1 MQLCHQCNHYDVLMR
16 WEGNLTTM
24 GSGSGDCMYMHCTQ
38 TVLTR
43 QPLPRDSHAAAGI
56 GSKLY
61 MWGGDG
67 GSSKIKSTALEIFVV
82 TSVQWEQQKALR
94 GYDMSDG
101 LEGMAVT
108 SDGETAYCCCGRT
121 GSYPNED
128 ACMRW
133 RCLHDS
139 SSAEAIPYCKNYS

>member
-1 MQLCHQCNHYDVLMR
+1 MA
-16 WEGNLTTM
+16 
-24 GSGSGDCMYMHCTQ
+24 
-38 TVLTR
+38 TR

-61 MWGGDG
+61 VWGGDG

-82 TSVQWEQQKALR
+82 TSVQWEEQKALR
-94 GYDMSDG
+94 GYDMPDG
-101 LEGMAVT
+101 LEGMAVM
-108 SDGETAYCCCGRT
+108 SDGETAYCCCSRT

-128 ACMRW
+128 ACTRW

-139 SSAEAIPYCKNYS
+139 SYAVCTVHCTFCQSQSPLHFIATSFFSLLHTFYCIEHSH